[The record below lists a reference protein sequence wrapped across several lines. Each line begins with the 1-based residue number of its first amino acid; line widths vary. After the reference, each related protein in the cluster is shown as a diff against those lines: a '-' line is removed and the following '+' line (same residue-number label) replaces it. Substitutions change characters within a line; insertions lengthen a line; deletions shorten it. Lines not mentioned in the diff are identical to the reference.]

1 MNTMNPDEE
10 STYHEGNPAPGS
22 GELIEI
28 TDSMRPFGI
37 EQGTFMTI
45 QLFDEAVAEYERY
58 GVAKDQRLMQIG
70 RAFSEAASASAGKTV
85 LFSIPVLV
93 HGRRVMYRIRAD
105 VGQNPDGSGCIT
117 LKKAFT

>member
-1 MNTMNPDEE
+1 METTHQDDEDV
-10 STYHEGNPAPGS
+10 YQEGVQAPGS

-28 TDSMRPFGI
+28 TDSMRPYGI

-45 QLFDEAVAEYERY
+45 QLFDEAVVEYERY
-58 GVAKDQRLMQIG
+58 GVAKDRRLSQIG
-70 RAFSEAASASAGKTV
+70 RAFSEAASSSTGKKV
-85 LFSIPVLV
+85 VFSIPTLLQ
-93 HGRRVMYRIRAD
+93 GRRVMYRIQAD